1 MRYGR
6 CKGVLGVLAGT
17 LACLAAA
24 SSPDDVPL
32 AGDLRGEAAQA
43 EAACIPLLLEF
54 AADYCEYCDLLEE
67 EVLKPMRRNRDYDR
81 RVVMRK
87 LVLDRSAELRDFD
100 GRRIGAAAL
109 ASRYQIDVTPTL
121 IFVDSRGDELAERM
135 VGVTTLDF
143 YGGYLDQALDAA
155 SRKLHDRSGCR

>member
-1 MRYGR
+1 MRYDR
-6 CKGVLGVLAGT
+6 CKWVLGALGAALVGP
-17 LACLAAA
+17 AAA
-24 SSPDDVPL
+24 GSRDEVPL
-32 AGDLRGEAAQA
+32 ADDLRAEARRA
-43 EAACIPLLLEF
+43 EAACLPLLLEF

-67 EVLKPMRRNRDYDR
+67 EVLKPMRRNRDYDT

-87 LVLDRSAELRDFD
+87 LVLDRSAELRDFN
-100 GRRIGAAAL
+100 GGTTSASEL

-135 VGVTTLDF
+135 IGVTTLDF

-155 SRKLHDRSGCR
+155 GRKLHQRRDCE